1 MGLRPENQESR
12 MSAAQVV
19 TEGLHLSGAEGN
31 SNHAG
36 SELNTAFVH

>member
-1 MGLRPENQESR
+1 
-12 MSAAQVV
+12 MSSAQTV

-36 SELNTAFVH
+36 STVEAAR